1 MTGAHLRRISGL
13 SGALLLIEAIALWL
27 LLATAPTRVLL
38 PIALDLAADPHRF
51 VLVHLDLGFGA
62 VVLCLFVGVA
72 RLLAITPG
80 IFPIYY
86 AHMSRDRHPARW
98 FEFAFSSSI
107 VVFLVAQLNG
117 ITDIGTLV
125 LSYAATSAMTLFFV
139 LEERT
144 PRPATERMLPLWFGA
159 AIGIVPWGVIAL
171 HQIAGLLVG
180 QPPSGLGR
188 VITLVML
195 GFSFAFFIVHWLF
208 IVRRREQRGIDSARP
223 SAGEAVHILLSLV
236 STSVFAWLVVLGVVI
251 GQL

>member
-1 MTGAHLRRISGL
+1 MTSARLRRISGL
-13 SGALLLIEAIALWL
+13 SGALLLIEAIALWI

-51 VLVHLDLGFGA
+51 ELVHLDLGFGA
-62 VVLCLFVGVA
+62 VVLCLLVGVA

-80 IFPIYY
+80 IFPIYS
-86 AHMSRDRHPARW
+86 AQASRDRHPARW
-98 FEFAFSSSI
+98 IEFAFSSSI

-139 LEERT
+139 LEERG

-159 AIGIVPWGVIAL
+159 AIGIVPWGVIAF

-195 GFSFAFFIVHWLF
+195 GFSFAFFIVHWHFLAH
-208 IVRRREQRGIDSARP
+208 RRGQPRIESGLP
-223 SAGEAVHILLSLV
+223 SAGEAVHIVLSLA
-236 STSVFAWLVVLGVVI
+236 STSVFAWLVVVGVVS
-251 GQL
+251 GRL